1 MYILTVVVVLLSISS
16 MFLIAV
22 GCIKDKRKALGIGT
36 IAALVL
42 MASGPVRMALSKEVF
57 GIFEHFSTYS
67 AVIYSGILSIF
78 LYKGKDFAG

>member
-42 MASGPVRMALSKEVF
+42 MASGPVHMALSKEVF

-67 AVIYSGILSIF
+67 AVIYLGILSIF